1 MSVFPKGALDLL
13 VLKVLQAQ
21 SLHGY
26 GIAARI
32 QELSEDVLAVEEG
45 TLYPA
50 LHRMERGGWIESS
63 WQPSPTGRR
72 ARFYALTAK
81 GRKHLACA
89 VGEWQ
94 STTQAIGRVLG
105 AELA

>member
-13 VLKVLQAQ
+13 VLKVLQSH

-32 QELSEDVLAVEEG
+32 QEMSADVLAVEEG

-50 LHRMERGGWIESS
+50 LHKMERTGWIKSS
-63 WQPSPTGRR
+63 WKPSPTGRR

-81 GRKHLACA
+81 GRKHLASG
-89 VGEWQ
+89 VDEWQ
-94 STTQAIGRVLG
+94 STTLAIGRVLG
-105 AELA
+105 ADPA

>member
-13 VLKVLQAQ
+13 VLKVLQSQ

-32 QELSEDVLAVEEG
+32 QELSEEVLAVEEG

-50 LHRMERGGWIESS
+50 LHRMERTGWIKSS

-72 ARFYALTAK
+72 ARFYELTGK
-81 GRKHLACA
+81 GRKYLAA
-89 VGEWQ
+89 GVSEWE
-94 STTQAIGRVLG
+94 TTNRAIGRVLG
-105 AELA
+105 TEPA

>member
-13 VLKVLQAQ
+13 VLKVLQ
-21 SLHGY
+21 SRELHGY

-32 QELSEDVLAVEEG
+32 QELSDDLLSVEEG

-50 LHRMERGGWIESS
+50 LHRMERTGWLTST

-72 ARFYALTAK
+72 ARVYGLTAK
-81 GRKHLACA
+81 GRRHLAQG
-89 VGEWQ
+89 VEDWR
-94 STTQAIGRVLG
+94 SMTSAIGRVLG
-105 AELA
+105 VQGT